1 MSAKLEAKE
10 WSVEEIEKLKAKYP
24 TANLDELSKELNRSV
39 RALVCKAA
47 TINVVRIRHNTVVE
61 GKKFCSMCQVWHPV
75 SEFYRNKCKLDGYE
89 YYCKKYYKTKKKKDS
104 IVVHKDKFKF
114 TYKTEYK
121 GVDRERIVH
130 EKRNVLVF
138 DGVEGK
144 ECNKCGEWIPLIE
157 YSDKLGGAGG
167 KTSRCKACHNIEY
180 LHKNEVIEYALRDER
195 MRLRKEEPN
204 LEEKQV
210 QSKAKKIVK
219 AKPELQEIFKKEKEA
234 REKAKAKAEK
244 EAKAKLKNKDEK
256 GEQRNVR

>member
-1 MSAKLEAKE
+1 MNPNLEAKE
-10 WSVEEIEKLKAKYP
+10 WSAEEIAKLKAKYP
-24 TANLDELSKELNRSV
+24 TANLEELSKELDRSV
-39 RALVCKAA
+39 RALVNRAN
-47 TINVVRIRHNTVVE
+47 IIGVVRQRNNKIVN
-61 GKKFCSMCQVWHPV
+61 GKKLCSMCQVWHPI

-104 IVVHKDKFKF
+104 IVVHKDNYKF

-210 QSKAKKIVK
+210 KSKAKKIVK

-234 REKAKAKAEK
+234 REKAKEEAKAKAEK
-244 EAKAKLKNKDEK
+244 EAKAKLENKEEK
-256 GEQRNVR
+256 Q